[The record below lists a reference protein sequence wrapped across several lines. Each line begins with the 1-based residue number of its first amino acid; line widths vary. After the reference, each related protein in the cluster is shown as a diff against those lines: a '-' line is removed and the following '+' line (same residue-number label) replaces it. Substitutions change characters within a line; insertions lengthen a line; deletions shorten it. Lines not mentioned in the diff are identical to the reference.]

1 MSNQNEQLSFLD
13 LLNVLSIIL
22 QIEGYEENLKQTS
35 NDELLNELNK
45 QNREYLDRIIDNQ
58 NRMIDLLL
66 DIKSKLTN

>member
-1 MSNQNEQLSFLD
+1 MSKQDEQLSFLD

-58 NRMIDLLL
+58 DRMIDLLL

>member
-58 NRMIDLLL
+58 DRMIDLLL